1 MSAPVRF
8 QVRPASAGDVESV
21 QQFWDECGLGR
32 ASADEM
38 HALMTNA
45 STAIFVAPEGNRVLG
60 TAVASF
66 DGWRAY
72 VYHVAVAPSARGQGL
87 GHQLMEEAER
97 HLARR
102 GARYVYVMVNQDNTE
117 GLALIGA
124 TGYLP
129 EGEIVLTKHLP
140 AI

>member
-1 MSAPVRF
+1 MSAPTTFTVR
-8 QVRPASAGDVESV
+8 QASAADGEMI
-21 QQFWDECGLGR
+21 QQLWDECGLGR

-38 HALMTNA
+38 NALMTSA
-45 STAIFVAPEGNRVLG
+45 DTTVLVAPEGERIVG

-72 VYHVAVAPSARGQGL
+72 IYHVAVSPSARKEGL
-87 GHQLMEEAER
+87 GHRLMEEAER
-97 HLARR
+97 YLASA
-102 GARYVYVMVNQDNTE
+102 GANYVYVMVNQENTE

-129 EGEIVLTKHLP
+129 EGEIVLTKRL
-140 AI
+140 AAG